1 MVCAGLSLP
10 MSVVSATFNRM
21 AEAVTETRALIPA
34 YIADHPEFQE
44 IGKRLMASWDEG
56 VQGLMD

>member
-21 AEAVTETRALIPA
+21 AEAATETRALIPA
-34 YIADHPEFQE
+34 DIADHPEFKE
-44 IGKRLMASWDEG
+44 IGERMIASWDEG
-56 VQGLMD
+56 VKGLTD